1 MRYVRALLWV
11 LASVLGV
18 AQPGVGGDT
27 GAAFV
32 FAEDFPG
39 SFLALCAVFQ
49 LESGWGFFAP
59 EPVRGKQLR
68 YVVLDARNRRQEYRL
83 TESLQRLSPSYL
95 RYTTLYGNIHPGR
108 PGLMKSA
115 ARYLCRRHV
124 GDSPRSI
131 TFIVRHQLLI
141 TPEEYEAGKRS
152 LTQEFI
158 RTETLQPISCS
169 SPLTYEL
176 AEHLEARLVP
186 CGNDHAA

>member
-11 LASVLGV
+11 LASLFLVWHSLVLV
-18 AQPGVGGDT
+18 VTPAPSSYLQKIFQDLSWPYVR
-27 GAAFV
+27 F
-32 FAEDFPG
+32 
-39 SFLALCAVFQ
+39 FQ

-115 ARYLCRRHV
+115 ARYLCRRHA
-124 GDSPRSI
+124 GDLPRSI

-152 LTQEFI
+152 LTPEFI

-169 SPLTYEL
+169 SP
-176 AEHLEARLVP
+176 ANV
-186 CGNDHAA
+186 